1 MSIRPNSSREHTSLK
16 LVNLAPL
23 PDRGLKTAHQLVIWS
38 QLKRKEALK
47 VNIAAQI
54 NVRKTLATTDIG

>member
-1 MSIRPNSSREHTSLK
+1 LK